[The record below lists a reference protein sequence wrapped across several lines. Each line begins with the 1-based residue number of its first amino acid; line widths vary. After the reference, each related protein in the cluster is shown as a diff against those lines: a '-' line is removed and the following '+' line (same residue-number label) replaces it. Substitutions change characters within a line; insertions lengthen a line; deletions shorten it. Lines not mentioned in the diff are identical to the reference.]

1 MLYLIT
7 LLFFKIYD
15 RPSSKYVFP
24 PSRFFFNFRKP
35 TYPLWLDV
43 IQNAWHCKVT
53 AIDFH
58 GKLVA
63 FEESQN
69 RTILYGRFMF
79 FFLGGIQFQ
88 HMEQLCMLQVCSKPF
103 DSSYMEIDLW
113 VETLDVFLSALF
125 TDAEA
130 LRGRSGSFTRML
142 ISP

>member
-1 MLYLIT
+1 MSLYLNIVTYRGNVYHSGEKKLYLII

-24 PSRFFFNFRKP
+24 PARFFFNFRKR

-58 GKLVA
+58 GKWVA

-69 RTILYGRFMF
+69 RTILDSRYIF
-79 FFLGGIQFQ
+79 F
-88 HMEQLCMLQVCSKPF
+88 S
-103 DSSYMEIDLW
+103 
-113 VETLDVFLSALF
+113 
-125 TDAEA
+125 
-130 LRGRSGSFTRML
+130 
-142 ISP
+142 